1 MADPVVL
8 TAPAELDAATSPPF
22 RDEVAFYLAAGAPQV
37 VIDMV
42 YVRFIDS
49 SGIGALMG
57 LTKRADALGVDLLIR
72 NVGVNAQTTLRISG
86 AARVLPIEA

>member
-1 MADPVVL
+1 MDPVVL
-8 TAPAELDAATSPPF
+8 TAPAELDAANSSAF
-22 RDEVAFYLAAGAPQV
+22 RDEVAFCLAAGAEQV
-37 VIDMV
+37 VIDLI

-57 LTKRADALGVDLLIR
+57 LTKRAAALGAELVIR

-86 AARVLPIEA
+86 AAKILPIEA